1 MAVNT
6 FYDFSLVVALVLM
19 LFFAVYFLTAKTLD
33 KPVFA
38 NYIRSRRIM
47 GGVML
52 VLSAN
57 YMVHLLCK
65 PRFSHTDAAILMNLS
80 TYFLAYWLFYSA
92 FMTLLDRARVTR
104 RRSVCNMLCW
114 MLFTAMS
121 AVVVLFFP
129 EGPACHVGLLLMAL
143 LLVGYGIH
151 LSMQVISTYR
161 RAVRLF
167 DETHSE
173 NIAAYI
179 RWMSIF
185 TWLALGFGVGCGFLT
200 FLPERWCF
208 LWILSSIPF
217 YIYLYCSYMNYMLFY
232 EQVEAIL
239 ENIVPESSDGID
251 ESGSAEDAANN
262 IPAYHAEIEK
272 RLSEWISERGYIR
285 QGLTIEDV
293 ANALS
298 TNRTYLSSY
307 IKATY
312 RVSFREWI
320 GDLRIEYAKDRLLS
334 HPELTVAAVSEE
346 SGFMSL
352 SYFTKIFTQKVGTSP
367 SKWRKKC

>member
-1 MAVNT
+1 MVIIT
-6 FYDFSLVVALVLM
+6 VYELSLIVALVLM

-33 KPVFA
+33 KPVFG
-38 NYIRSRRIM
+38 NYNCSRRII
-47 GGVML
+47 GL
-52 VLSAN
+52 ALLALSAN
-57 YMVHLLCK
+57 YMVHLFCK
-65 PRFSHTDAAILMNLS
+65 PRFSHQDAAISMNLS
-80 TYFLAYWLFYSA
+80 TYFLTYWLFYSA
-92 FMTLLDRARVTR
+92 FMMLLNRLKVTR
-104 RRSVCNMLCW
+104 RRWIRNILCW
-114 MLFTAMS
+114 VMFTVISVAM
-121 AVVVLFFP
+121 VILLP
-129 EGPACHVGLLLMAL
+129 EGTVRHAGLLAMAL
-143 LLVGYGIH
+143 LLIGYGIH
-151 LSMQVISTYR
+151 LSMQVIRTYR
-161 RAVRLF
+161 RNVRLF

-185 TWLALGFGVGCGFLT
+185 TWWALGFGVGCGFLT

-232 EQVEAIL
+232 EQVESIL
-239 ENIVPESSDGID
+239 EDVAPESAYDLV
-251 ESGSAEDAANN
+251 ESECSEEMPQNN
-262 IPAYHAEIEK
+262 PAYYSAIEEHI
-272 RLSEWISERGYIR
+272 SEWISNSGYVR

-312 RVSFREWI
+312 HVSFREWI
-320 GDLRIEYAKDRLLS
+320 ADLRIEHAKEKLLH
-334 HPELTVAAVSEE
+334 HPELTVAAISEE

-352 SYFTKIFTQKVGTSP
+352 SYFTKIFTQKVGSSP
-367 SKWRKKC
+367 SKWRKMC